1 MVRRYGLL
9 GLPPIEVPVNA
20 GAVQRLPVLSKVEEQ
35 ERNVMAWPPW
45 RIRLM
50 CDILCIARHAES
62 RTACLKTLMWVLEAC
77 VVTVVVYH
85 QGSVVMYGTTKI
97 P

>member
-1 MVRRYGLL
+1 MVGCYGLL

-35 ERNVMAWPPW
+35 ERNVMAW

-50 CDILCIARHAES
+50 CNILCIARHAES
-62 RTACLKTLMWVLEAC
+62 RTACLKALVLVLEAC